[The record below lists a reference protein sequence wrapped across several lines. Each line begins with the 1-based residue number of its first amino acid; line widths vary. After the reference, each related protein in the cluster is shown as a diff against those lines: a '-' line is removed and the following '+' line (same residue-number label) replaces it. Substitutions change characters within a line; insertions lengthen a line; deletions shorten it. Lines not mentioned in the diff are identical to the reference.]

1 MDEEIK
7 KYGYK
12 CTISP
17 AGYLMMKVGS
27 WLVDE
32 IKGALP
38 LVDKVIYGVNDK
50 SVELLD
56 MEYNRNLKE
65 SAIELAYSLIDIGM
79 VKDLRKK

>member
-1 MDEEIK
+1 
-7 KYGYK
+7 
-12 CTISP
+12 
-17 AGYLMMKVGS
+17 MMKVGS